1 MKFISGSQI
10 VQNILTLFAFCF
22 ILMNFLFDIFYMKLY
37 KIETFNFPLIVSI
50 YLSMQ
55 IDFLV
60 IAFSILILKFVVLS
74 KTILRKFLEHKVW
87 IPSSRSFQMI
97 TLLQIPL
104 IYFVLFNVNH
114 SIKFTLLRVIFL
126 SLSMILFTYTVSLFM
141 MIFISIPIKVGIKRL
156 FK

>member
-1 MKFISGSQI
+1 MAFTEKYQWVLWPIK
-10 VQNILTLFAFCF
+10 LALATLVAF
-22 ILMNFLFDIFYMKLY
+22 
-37 KIETFNFPLIVSI
+37 
-50 YLSMQ
+50 
-55 IDFLV
+55 FLV
-60 IAFSILILKFVVLS
+60 CNLIWQVNLVLAVSVSVMAFIYFKYRWLFWGTAVVGFSLIG
-74 KTILRKFLEHKVW
+74 
-87 IPSSRSFQMI
+87 
-97 TLLQIPL
+97 L